1 MNKMN
6 KSSISGLGDLDLKI
20 LMKLSEDDRISLRQL
35 GKDLGNKSS
44 VTIKKHIDDLE
55 EKGIIRNYS
64 VSIDY
69 EKLGY
74 EIVAIIELTISKG
87 KMLEV
92 ERDISHYPNIFGV
105 YDITGTYDALII
117 AKFKTRDELS
127 QLVKKINGYEYVVR
141 TNTHLVLN
149 TVKEGTSFFDL
160 IARNI

>member
-1 MNKMN
+1 MN
-6 KSSISGLGDLDLKI
+6 KSRISELEDLDLKI

-35 GKDLGNKSS
+35 GKDLDNKSPI
-44 VTIKKHIDDLE
+44 TIKKHIDNLE

-64 VSIDY
+64 INLDY

-92 ERDISHYPNIFGV
+92 ERDIAHHPNIFGV

-117 AKFKTRDELS
+117 AKFKTKEELS
-127 QLVKKINGYEYVVR
+127 QLVKEINGYEYIVR
-141 TNTHLVLN
+141 SNTHLVLN
-149 TVKEGTSFFDL
+149 IIKEDTNFKNL
-160 IARNI
+160 ILLEEKE

>member
-1 MNKMN
+1 MSKMN
-6 KSSISGLGDLDLKI
+6 KSNIGGLGDLDLKI

-35 GKDLGNKSS
+35 GKELGNKSS

-55 EKGIIRNYS
+55 EKGIIKDYS
-64 VSIDY
+64 VIIDY

-74 EIVAIIELTISKG
+74 DIVAIIELTIDKG

-92 ERDISHYPNIFGV
+92 EEDISNHPNIFGV

-117 AKFKTRDELS
+117 AKFKTREELS
-127 QLVKKINGYEYVVR
+127 QLVKKINGYEYVMR

-149 TVKEGTSFFDL
+149 TVKEGTNFTDL
-160 IARNI
+160 ITHNI

>member
-1 MNKMN
+1 MN
-6 KSSISGLGDLDLKI
+6 KSNIGGLGDLDLKI

-35 GKDLGNKSS
+35 GKELGNKSS

-55 EKGIIRNYS
+55 EKGIIKDYS
-64 VSIDY
+64 VIIDY

-74 EIVAIIELTISKG
+74 DIVAIIELTIDKG

-92 ERDISHYPNIFGV
+92 EEDISNHPNIFGV

-117 AKFKTRDELS
+117 AKFKTREELS
-127 QLVKKINGYEYVVR
+127 QLVKKINGYEYVMR

-149 TVKEGTSFFDL
+149 TVKEGTNFTDL
-160 IARNI
+160 ITHNI

>member
-1 MNKMN
+1 MN
-6 KSSISGLGDLDLKI
+6 KSSISGLEDLDLKI
-20 LMKLSEDDRISLRQL
+20 LKKLSEDDRISLRQL
-35 GKDLGNKSS
+35 GRDLGNKSS
-44 VTIKKHIDDLE
+44 VTIKKHIDNLE

-64 VSIDY
+64 VSLDY

-92 ERDISHYPNIFGV
+92 ERDISHQPNIFGV

-117 AKFKTRDELS
+117 AKFKTKEELS

-149 TVKEGTSFFDL
+149 IIKEDTSFKNL
-160 IARNI
+160 ILLEEKE